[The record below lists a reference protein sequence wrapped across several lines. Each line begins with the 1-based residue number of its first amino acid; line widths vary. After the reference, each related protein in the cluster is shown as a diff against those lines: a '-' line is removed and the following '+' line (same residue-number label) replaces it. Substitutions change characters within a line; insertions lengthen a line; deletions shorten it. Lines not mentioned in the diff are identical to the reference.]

1 MYTPKNIL
9 ITGGAG
15 FIGRVVANYLVNK
28 YNYKIIVLDIMD
40 YCASI
45 SQLDNRILF
54 IRGDICDKTLVDNIL
69 QTNNIDTIIHFAAQ
83 THVDNS
89 FNNSINFTKTNVLG
103 THILAQSA
111 VEHDIKRF
119 IHVSTDEVYGEQQRN
134 DVTGCIE
141 ETILNPTNP
150 YAATKCGAEFII
162 KSYEKSYNL
171 PAIITRSNNV
181 YGYGQ
186 FPEKLIPCFIM
197 KLLNNKVL
205 PIHGSGESLRNF
217 IYVDDEALCF
227 DVILH
232 YGEVNN
238 IYNISGDNEYSVN
251 QIAEILCK
259 KFNVPLNVEHV
270 KDRNFNDQRYFI
282 ENTKLKK
289 LFESANQEFIQTNFD
304 EGLDKTIEWYKQ
316 YGNTCWSVS
325 F

>member
-1 MYTPKNIL
+1 MYTPENIL

-270 KDRNFNDQRYFI
+270 TDRNFNDQRYFI

>member
-111 VEHDIKRF
+111 VEHNIKRF

-304 EGLDKTIEWYKQ
+304 EGLEKTIEWYKQ